1 LSHFGVKLQIMVN
14 AQGPE
19 FSRHTKILIAEDE
32 RDLAEMLAYNLEKK
46 GFLTSRAYNGLE
58 AWSRVEIDEPD
69 LLILDLMMP
78 KMDGWELCRLIRQH
92 PREKIREIGILMLT
106 ARTLPEDRV
115 LGLELGADDYLT
127 KPFSLAELTLRVE
140 KMVRKRKI
148 VVGLA
153 EEVERI
159 RLEMKSREDNLRKVA
174 HDLKTPLISMGAS
187 AKLLLRKDPDGDRSS
202 SLTTIYENSLRLAQW
217 VEDILR
223 FQNPVSQDSGLEMKD
238 IDIQKLTRR
247 VLELHTDM
255 AKEKQIEIA
264 FRPSLDLLSVKGN
277 ETLLERA
284 LANLISNGL
293 KYTPRG
299 GSVRV
304 SVTSYLGKEKN
315 GVIEVSVEDTGI
327 GIHGED
333 MERIFTPH
341 CRGRNVSDEEGL
353 GLGLSLTKEVVESH
367 GGRILVHS
375 EPNKGSIFSVLLPT
389 QGHFVSAQDEKPR

>member
-1 LSHFGVKLQIMVN
+1 MIN
-14 AQGPE
+14 PQGPE
-19 FSRHTKILIAEDE
+19 FSRHAKILIAEDE
-32 RDLAEMLAYNLEKK
+32 RDLVEMLAYNLEKK
-46 GFLTSRAYNGLE
+46 GYLTSRAYNGLD
-58 AWSRVEIDEPD
+58 AWNRIESDEPE

-92 PREKIREIGILMLT
+92 PREKVREIGILMLT

-127 KPFSLAELTLRVE
+127 KPFSLSELILRVE
-140 KMVRKRKI
+140 KMVRKRRI
-148 VVGLA
+148 VIGLA

-159 RLEMKSREDNLRKVA
+159 RLEMKSKEDNLRKVA

-187 AKLLLRKDPDGDRSS
+187 AKLLLRKDPDGERSS

-217 VEDILR
+217 VEDISR
-223 FQNPVSQDSGLEMKD
+223 LEKPAHMASDPDHKE
-238 IDIQKLTRR
+238 INIQKLTRR
-247 VLELHTDM
+247 VVELHTEL
-255 AKEKQIEIA
+255 AKEKNIEIT
-264 FRPSLDLLSVKGN
+264 FRSSPDLLPVRGN

-299 GSVRV
+299 GSVKI

-327 GIHGED
+327 GIYGED
-333 MERIFTPH
+333 IERIFTPH
-341 CRGRNVSDEEGL
+341 CRGKNVSDKEGL
-353 GLGLSLTKEVVESH
+353 GLGLSLAKEVVESH

-389 QGHFVSAQDEKPR
+389 K